1 VENGA
6 MTSTDADTHNAAR
19 DSFKSFH
26 GKRFSVSG
34 NDFDDSCSEDNDEE
48 SITPITEIRQF
59 EAGGNGDSDDNG
71 EGVRGESD
79 DNNDK
84 NNNNKKVELAFKK
97 AEEVARPLF
106 KDQYGVCYGWL
117 DTSGHKEVIKIE
129 SGKFKRLL
137 VRVYY
142 DNVGTIPKQS
152 TIDSWAQMFHA
163 FADFEGTTHPLSLR
177 VAWYDNSIYYDLT
190 NDSWSGVKITPQGW
204 QVEDKTP
211 IPMFTRY
218 NQTAQVTPLREYP
231 ADIFDQLLSLTNL
244 KHIDDKLLLMVYI
257 VTLFIPDIPHA
268 MLVLHGEKG
277 SAKSTLQT
285 LIKLLVDPA
294 KPRLLTV
301 YKDLKEFIQQ
311 LAHNHVAFYD
321 NLKHTPQW
329 LSDEACKAVTGVGST
344 KRKLYSDDDDVV
356 YEYMR
361 CLGFNGINISLT
373 EPDALDRSLMIELER
388 IKRENARQE
397 NEIMEEF
404 YRLRPFLL
412 SYIFDVLS
420 KALAIKPTMILEDLP
435 RMADF
440 AIWGESISRA
450 MGYSEMEFIE
460 AYYENIGKQNTEAVE
475 SDPLGQARTIFERD
489 NRYYGYNEETPT
501 CWTARTSSFLDIL
514 NSIAGENHINT
525 DYNSWPRT
533 ADALTKRLKVISS
546 NLREGLGVNIS
557 VNKIR
562 TGAKRGLSITRVW
575 KNALHASAPYQTTFD
590 TQFSRGN
597 EDNNPSEQTEVNL
610 G

>member
-1 VENGA
+1 MAFVDE
-6 MTSTDADTHNAAR
+6 TDRKLLEEQDQEHE
-19 DSFKSFH
+19 D
-26 GKRFSVSG
+26 
-34 NDFDDSCSEDNDEE
+34 SEDSETLNEQ
-48 SITPITEIRQF
+48 I
-59 EAGGNGDSDDNG
+59 EAGGNGDDNG
-71 EGVRGESD
+71 VGVRGESD
-79 DNNDK
+79 DNNNT

-137 VRVYY
+137 VKLFYE
-142 DNVGTIPKQS
+142 NVGYIPKQS
-152 TIDSWAQMFHA
+152 TIDGWIHMFHA

-177 VAWYDNSIYYDLT
+177 VAWYDNCIFYDLT
-190 NDSWSGVKITPQGW
+190 NDSWSCVKITPQGW

-218 NQTAQVTPLREYP
+218 NQTPQVSPLREYP
-231 ADIFDQLLSLTNL
+231 ADIFDQFLSLTNL
-244 KHIDDKLLLMVYI
+244 KRVDDKLLLMVYI

-301 YKDLKEFIQQ
+301 YKDPKEFIQQ

-344 KRKLYSDDDDVV
+344 KRKLYSDDDDIV
-356 YEYMR
+356 YEYRR

-388 IKRENARQE
+388 IKRENSRQE

-412 SYIFDVLS
+412 SYVFDILS
-420 KALAIKPTMILEDLP
+420 NSLAIKPTIILDDLP

-440 AIWGESISRA
+440 AIWGEAISRA
-450 MGYSEMEFIE
+450 MGYPEMEFIN
-460 AYYENIGKQNTEAVE
+460 AYYDKIGKQNTEAIE
-475 SDPLGQARTIFERD
+475 SDPLGQAISIFERD
-489 NRYYGYNEETPT
+489 DRYYGYNEERPT
-501 CWTARTSSFLDIL
+501 CWTDLTSNFLDIL
-514 NSIAGENHINT
+514 NSIAIENHINT
-525 DYNSWPRT
+525 DHNSWPRS

-546 NLREGLGVNIS
+546 NLREGLGINIS

-562 TGAKRGLSITRVW
+562 TGARRGLSITRVW

-590 TQFSRGN
+590 TQFSR
-597 EDNNPSEQTEVNL
+597 EKEENNLDEKTEVNL